1 MGGNR
6 SLHPDLI
13 RERILA
19 MSSTRIALCLVA
31 FFFASFAFADKKPT
45 TDTTDAAPKD
55 GGDQFTLR
63 YKFRPDETVRTKVT
77 HQAAVRTTIEGTTQT
92 AESVSISVKLW
103 RITDVD
109 EEGNV
114 SFEHS
119 VEYVDMKNDLTGRE
133 TVRYDSRTDQ
143 EPPSGFEDVAK
154 RVGVPLTRIVMD
166 PTGKILQREELAP
179 GMANPT
185 QLALPL
191 PTEPVKVGD
200 SWNFPDDLRIALRSG
215 TTKTIKTRQRFEL
228 KSVEDGVAE
237 IEVATQI
244 LTPIN
249 SKEVEA
255 QLVQRYT
262 EGTVRFDIAAGR
274 MLGQQI
280 DLDRRVVGYPNDK
293 SSMHYRTR
301 FTEKLLTP
309 ADLTA
314 SKPKSTK

>member
-1 MGGNR
+1 
-6 SLHPDLI
+6 
-13 RERILA
+13 
-19 MSSTRIALCLVA
+19 MSVTRIVLCFMAL
-31 FFFASFAFADKKPT
+31 FSSSFALADTKPA
-45 TDTTDAAPKD
+45 TDATDAAPQDTAK
-55 GGDQFTLR
+55 QFTLR
-63 YKFRPDETVRTKVT
+63 YKFRPGETVRTKVI

-92 AESVSISVKLW
+92 AETVSISVKLW
-103 RITDVD
+103 KITAVD
-109 EEGNV
+109 GEGNI

-133 TVRYDSRTDQ
+133 TVRYDSRTEQ
-143 EPPSGFEDVAK
+143 EPPAGFEDVAK
-154 RVGVPLTRIVMD
+154 RVGVPLTKIVMD

-191 PTEPVKVGD
+191 PSEPVKVGD

-228 KSVEDGVAE
+228 KSVENNVAE
-237 IEVATQI
+237 IGVATQI
-244 LTPIN
+244 LTPVN

-262 EGTVRFDIAAGR
+262 EGTVRFDIEAGR
-274 MLGQQI
+274 MIGQQI

-301 FTEKLLTP
+301 FTEKLLAP

-314 SKPKSTK
+314 AKPKSTE